1 MSMKDNEMHLFA
13 GFGACVLTALVL
25 VPTAIWA
32 GGTSSG
38 SDDDEDADKNK
49 VVIEASLAARKTPK
63 KQPQKE
69 FKPPPPPDKPTGVSK
84 DENKEVK
91 PQCCV
96 GEADCNKVS
105 LPFPTTCPD
114 DGRCEANRCKPKKK
128 DKPDPKDKPV
138 TNPGDQPVTSPDSPV
153 GKPTDSTIGQ
163 FDGSKK
169 GRAAVNSGDP
179 WLRELANDF
188 LTYVDFPAIEEASA
202 ALACLRIEK
211 DGTITDTTLSPP
223 TGKRSDNEGLNG
235 KIDSAFKKLTEDRK
249 QKPQPVPT
257 HLLEQVVTKWTCIP
271 IDAQTRQN

>member
-1 MSMKDNEMHLFA
+1 MSIRDSEMHLVA
-13 GFGACVLTALVL
+13 AIGACVLTAVL
-25 VPTAIWA
+25 SVPAVIWA
-32 GGTSSG
+32 SNTSSDT
-38 SDDDEDADKNK
+38 SEDDDSNNK

-69 FKPPPPPDKPTGVSK
+69 FKPPPPPDKPTGISRDEFK
-84 DENKEVK
+84 DPKA
-91 PQCCV
+91 QCCV
-96 GEADCNKVS
+96 NEADCNKVG

-114 DGRCEANRCKPKKK
+114 DGRCESNRCKPKKK
-128 DKPDPKDKPV
+128 DKPDKEDKPV
-138 TNPGDQPVTSPDSPV
+138 TSPDTGPVTSPDSPV

-169 GRAAVNSGDP
+169 GRAATNSGHP

-188 LTYVDFPAIEEASA
+188 VTHVDFPALEEASA

-211 DGTITDTTLSPP
+211 DGKITDSTLNPP

-235 KIDSAFKKLTEDRK
+235 KIESAFKKLKDDRD

-257 HLLEQVVTKWTCIP
+257 ELLEQVVTKWTCIP
-271 IDAQTRQN
+271 IDAQSKQN

>member
-1 MSMKDNEMHLFA
+1 MHVFA
-13 GFGACVLTALVL
+13 AVGACVLTAALS
-25 VPTAIWA
+25 VPTILWA
-32 GGTSSG
+32 GSTSSAN
-38 SDDDEDADKNK
+38 SDDDDDKNK
-49 VVIEASLAARKTPK
+49 VVIEASLAARKSPK

-69 FKPPPPPDKPTGVSK
+69 FKPPPPPDKPTGVSR
-84 DENKEVK
+84 DENKDTK
-91 PQCCV
+91 AQCCV

-114 DGRCEANRCKPKKK
+114 DGRCESNRCKPKRK
-128 DKPDPKDKPV
+128 DKPDDKDKPV
-138 TNPGDQPVTSPDSPV
+138 TNPDQQPVTSPDSPT
-153 GKPTDSTIGQ
+153 GNPTDSTVGQ

-188 LTYVDFPAIEEASA
+188 VTHVDFPALEEASA

-211 DGTITDTTLSPP
+211 DGTITDSTLNPP
-223 TGKRSDNEGLNG
+223 TGKRSDNEGLNA
-235 KIDSAFKKLTEDRK
+235 KIENAFKKLTEDRK

-271 IDAQTRQN
+271 IDAQTKQN